1 MADNDKKSEVVEET
15 AVAEAPAKEDA
26 VQATES
32 DATPEGEKAS
42 AKENRRSKSGR
53 VVPVGIAFVNA
64 TFNNTKVTFTDLHGN
79 TLCWSSAGKMGIK
92 GSRKSTA
99 YAAQQV
105 AADAAKKAQMLG
117 MREVEVRIKGPGAGR
132 ESAVRGIVAA
142 GMDIS
147 VLKDITPVPHNGCR
161 PPKRRRV

>member
-1 MADNDKKSEVVEET
+1 
-15 AVAEAPAKEDA
+15 
-26 VQATES
+26 
-32 DATPEGEKAS
+32 
-42 AKENRRSKSGR
+42 
-53 VVPVGIAFVNA
+53 
-64 TFNNTKVTFTDLHGN
+64 
-79 TLCWSSAGKMGIK
+79 MGIK

-105 AADAAKKAQMLG
+105 AADAAKKAQTLG

-142 GMDIS
+142 GMEIS